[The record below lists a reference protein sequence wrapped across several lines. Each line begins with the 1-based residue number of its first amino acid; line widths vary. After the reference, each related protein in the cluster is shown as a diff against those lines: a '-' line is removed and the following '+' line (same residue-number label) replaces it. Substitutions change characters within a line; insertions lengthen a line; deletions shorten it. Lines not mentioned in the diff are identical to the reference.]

1 MHIHIPYFDYM
12 KFSRRGLYFSA
23 ALIVISFFLM
33 LFKGFN
39 LGLEFTGGATIE
51 LQFAQTADIPKI
63 RETVDK
69 FHPNASVVQYGSS
82 RDVQITFGELKDK
95 DTDALLSEMVAGL
108 KKAYPDAVLMGQS
121 KIGGQYREELIEK
134 GITALVLSCLGMVLY
149 LGLRFE
155 WKFALGAVLADI
167 HDIVVV
173 AAVFSLMGWTFDLNV
188 LAALLAILGY
198 SVNDTVV
205 LYDRIRENMRLMSNK
220 KTVQEIINHSI
231 QQTMTRTVITS
242 LTTMLAVI
250 ALLIWGG
257 TTLFGFSI
265 AMFLGILI
273 GTYSSIFVATSLV
286 KEMDLKHEDLLPKKR
301 K

>member
-1 MHIHIPYFDYM
+1 
-12 KFSRRGLYFSA
+12 
-23 ALIVISFFLM
+23 
-33 LFKGFN
+33 
-39 LGLEFTGGATIE
+39 
-51 LQFAQTADIPKI
+51 
-63 RETVDK
+63 
-69 FHPNASVVQYGSS
+69 
-82 RDVQITFGELKDK
+82 
-95 DTDALLSEMVAGL
+95 
-108 KKAYPDAVLMGQS
+108 
-121 KIGGQYREELIEK
+121 
-134 GITALVLSCLGMVLY
+134 
-149 LGLRFE
+149 
-155 WKFALGAVLADI
+155 
-167 HDIVVV
+167 
-173 AAVFSLMGWTFDLNV
+173 MGWTFDLNV

-301 K
+301 KQLDDLP